1 MSDRIVERQ
10 SDPVP
15 RLRRLT
21 MQVRVLA
28 VVLAIILVAKL
39 AYIALIGGWKVALA
53 AGGIIVLL
61 FGAWRWIEAAVGSAR
76 MRRFISRG
84 RFTLPRKEGAP
95 ISGSIDSWLLLK
107 DGFKAVGVDRNA
119 GLIWFFPS
127 PRTALAYKVASLCR
141 IEAGERKTWL
151 GGRIRTVRLS
161 DSLVGPWTEFIVR
174 EGDVDCFVRSLSET
188 SPNARIRTSR
198 R

>member
-15 RLRRLT
+15 GLQRLT

-28 VVLAIILVAKL
+28 VGLAIILVAKL
-39 AYIALIGGWKVALA
+39 AYIALIAGWKVALA
-53 AGGIIVLL
+53 AAGIIALL
-61 FGAWRWIEAAVGSAR
+61 FGAWSWIEAAVGRAR

-84 RFTLPRKEGAP
+84 RFTLRRKEGAP

-107 DGFKAVGVDRNA
+107 DGFKAAGVDQNA

-127 PRTALAYKVASLCR
+127 LRTALAYKVASLR
-141 IEAGERKTWL
+141 RTETGERKSWL

-161 DSLVGPWTEFIVR
+161 DSLVGPWTEFVVR
-174 EGDVDCFVRSLSET
+174 EGDVDTFVTVLSET
-188 SPNARIRTSR
+188 APGARIRISTR
-198 R
+198 